1 MKTTNQNSHTHTHKH
16 TEERN
21 KKLVWQGH
29 HNSFRQLLW
38 ARICFLKLKLKLIK
52 IKILPNIFI
61 VILHRDFSP

>member
-1 MKTTNQNSHTHTHKH
+1 MKTTNQIHTHTLTH

-38 ARICFLKLKLKLIK
+38 ARISFLKLKLKLIK

-61 VILHRDFSP
+61 AILHRDFSP